1 MTLSFQPVI
10 LHQHFSQYGFANL
23 SAHLYPARQHFG
35 RSRFD
40 PLRDRAAFF
49 ELLIP
54 VRLYRRRQF
63 FQFLDQGIEQ
73 GYRAAGDAGANTYFG
88 NVNPQTGLGKATT
101 SQYELDKSNIQ
112 RTAQDSIAVGQK
124 MLAQRGMQG
133 SPGAMSSLL
142 NTTNRNADMSTN
154 SAYNTALQNQQ
165 QLGLAGIGYN
175 QQQQQLYNPLMA
187 IGTAT
192 GAYGQGGNSAAQ
204 RAGMG
209 SMGGDILGG
218 VGTLAGAAGSV
229 MTGLGAMNRR
239 T

>member
-1 MTLSFQPVI
+1 MTSQFISTKIVIDIETGRVLEREGFWYFGPVAQ
-10 LHQHFSQYGFANL
+10 LKKGRQQAEQAATGGVNL
-23 SAHLYPARQHFG
+23 GKQASGIATQ
-35 RSRFD
+35 
-40 PLRDRAAFF
+40 
-49 ELLIP
+49 
-54 VRLYRRRQF
+54 
-63 FQFLDQGIEQ
+63 DQGIQQ
-73 GYRAAGDAGANTYFG
+73 GYRAAGDTAANTYFG

-133 SPGAMSSLL
+133 SPGALSSLL
-142 NTTNRNADMSTN
+142 NTTNRNADVSTN

-175 QQQQQLYNPLMA
+175 QQQQQLYNPLSA
-187 IGTAT
+187 IGTAS

-209 SMGGDILGG
+209 SLGGDIIGG
-218 VGTLAGAAGSV
+218 IGTLAGAAGSV
-229 MTGLGAMNRR
+229 MTGMGAMNRR